1 MLLPLLVHKI
11 LYLEKLTDKNKAM
24 KEVKRKKIVQIFSD
38 GSLNF
43 DYTIVKRSKKINFYT
58 QDHKNLFLNQKNSN
72 ESFSPTNENFK
83 TKYI

>member
-1 MLLPLLVHKI
+1 
-11 LYLEKLTDKNKAM
+11 M

-58 QDHKNLFLNQKNSN
+58 QDHKNLFLNQKNLNNNFLQTS
-72 ESFSPTNENFK
+72 ENFK